1 MRKPENIFWTLCIGC
16 FLALKVGTVV
26 ALCATLHTTPDLIE
40 QAHYNMSLF
49 DQSDMHIQ
57 FKQSITI

>member
-1 MRKPENIFWTLCIGC
+1 MRKSENIFWTLCIGC

-40 QAHYNMSLF
+40 QAHYHMSLF
-49 DQSDMHIQ
+49 DQSDVPVQ
-57 FKQSITI
+57 VKQAITL